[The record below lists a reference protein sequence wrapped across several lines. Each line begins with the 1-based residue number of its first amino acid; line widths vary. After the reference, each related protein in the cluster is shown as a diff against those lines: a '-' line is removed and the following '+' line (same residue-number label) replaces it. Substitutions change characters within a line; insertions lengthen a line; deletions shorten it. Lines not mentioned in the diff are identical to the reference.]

1 MSDRSLWQT
10 TVPSPEVPDLEA
22 PGIAIAAAVYR
33 REDGR
38 NSIGVRGIFRYPL
51 EALDGPTQAFRKI
64 AILLVSGSRHL
75 PFAFSAGKDKIV
87 FEDDVRRIGD
97 DVAGVFEFDAF
108 EESGA
113 PPAPG
118 EYFLS
123 AMIGP
128 YLSEVRRIAL

>member
-1 MSDRSLWQT
+1 MSDRSLSQT
-10 TVPSPEVPDLEA
+10 TIPFPEVPDLEA
-22 PGIAIAAAVYR
+22 PGISIAAIAYG
-33 REDGR
+33 REDGQR
-38 NSIGVRGIFRYPL
+38 SIAVRGVFRYPL
-51 EALDGPTQAFRKI
+51 EALDGPTEAFRKI

-97 DVAGVFEFDAF
+97 DVAGVFECDAF

-128 YLSEVRRIAL
+128 YVSEVRRIAL